1 MKNPAKTHP
10 SRVHHALTA
19 LVAACALGNAASAQ
33 TIDNPSFEADT
44 YNDYPGYS
52 SQGGNGPI
60 NGWTTTTPGS
70 VGLNPTPGGSPFA
83 DNGTIPHGAQVA
95 FLQSVGANL
104 STTITGLTPGVTY
117 KVSFRANARGG
128 NLPIVQFSSD
138 GIGDTVASRIPA
150 VGGGNPYFRLAYNF
164 TATAASNVITVTNL
178 QAPDN
183 TLVVDDFSIAPSTS
197 WSFSPWTDD
206 ASSGVEQGYCYTHAY
221 TLGGSCVST
230 VVNGVG
236 FLATGGGDPA
246 VAGKFSISGLPNGFG
261 DQGRNISGASNNL
274 GKSFIYGGPNMSVTL
289 NNLKPFTSYVA
300 TVYGVNFDGNGGDRT
315 SIFSSS
321 LNPTDVL
328 TVNVDQYGANNGI
341 RVNYAYTT
349 DATGSVNINYQQTFD
364 ASWHTTA
371 FSNREAAPES
381 SWTRSP
387 WTNDATSGVDG
398 TATYTHAY
406 NFGSGSSP
414 TINGISFT
422 GIGGGNPSAG
432 NFSTSGFG
440 GVFPGDSNA
449 LTGNGDGSAA
459 MAADFV
465 YGGNPTIFNLTGLTP
480 GASYNL
486 TLFSVG
492 WEPNNGA
499 RVQTFSGDTGSLVDD
514 QDAFGD
520 NNGCRFDYRYVADAA
535 GNATIRVKPV
545 SSAGATLHCYG
556 FCNRLLPAITPG
568 VNAWK
573 RYAWNDDA
581 TSGIDGAAT
590 YSHAYNFGSGD
601 SPTVNGIPFTGVG
614 GPNPSASNFSLN
626 GPNGVFPGDSNNV
639 TGTSATLAKD
649 FVYNGNPATLNLSGL
664 NPGEAYR
671 LTIFTVGWEPA
682 GRWQTFSGSNG
693 ALVDDQDSYGDNN
706 GTRFEYEY
714 IADSAGRATVTA
726 YPSGGTLHIYAFAN
740 RSIAP
745 LADTPA
751 WVYSAWNGDASS
763 GLTTAGIYTHAFN
776 LNSGSNLV
784 INGVGVTGIPGANP
798 SAGNFTT
805 ANFNAPFSGFG
816 NNVADAG
823 SSNAMATDFVYNGYP
838 GGLNLSGLTPGK
850 EYILSLYLVG
860 FGGPGSRVVKL
871 SGPSDCILLDEGGYG
886 SGNGMRADY
895 RYVANSAGTVNI
907 TTSPQG
913 SGSLHLHGFANR
925 NAELLPI
932 SAPNITL
939 EPQGGAQGTG
949 RSFTFTVGATGTPTL
964 TYQWKFNGDDIPS
977 ANGPTYTVT
986 NLTHANTGNYSVV
999 VTNFFG
1005 DDTSADALLTVY
1017 DSINGLFDTGV
1028 SQNCLLQ
1035 ADGTSDPHYQLIV
1048 NADGGAAIPA
1058 VVHDATIFP
1067 IVTGPWIANTA
1078 TSKWISPRAN
1088 SAGAGGIWLVLPDPL
1103 ADPPVVGVPNDQG
1116 AGAGTYVY
1124 RTTIDL
1130 TGYDPSSVV
1139 IAGSWTSDNDGPAIR
1154 VNGVDTGITASG
1166 NFGTLNSFTLSSV
1179 NSTFTTGVN
1188 TIDFLVSNQDA
1199 LGGYTG
1205 LRVADLHGFG
1215 TLPNN
1220 TPPHIA
1226 VQPSNTTVARN
1237 ASFCLAVAAN
1247 GSPNLTYQWY
1257 KDDVLLPGEIAPTL
1271 TATAD
1276 NFTVAGTYK
1285 VVVTNGSGN
1294 TTSNNAVVTIPNQ
1307 VPVANPDCFATTK
1320 DTLGSIEIPTVLGN
1334 DSDGD
1339 LDPLTITV
1347 SDTSAQGGAVE
1358 VIDPTVYYLPP
1369 SGFTGTDTISYTID
1383 DGWGGVTSGTIE
1395 VRVLPDHV
1403 PACGEII
1410 LDSEH
1415 PQSFTVGVIPGQT
1428 YLFERSVDLQNWD
1441 PVNTYAGPA
1450 TGVLDAVDPD
1460 PLVELR
1466 FYRFK
1471 EITVMTAP

>member
-1 MKNPAKTHP
+1 MKKTSQTHP
-10 SRVHHALTA
+10 SRVRHALTA
-19 LVAACALGNAASAQ
+19 LVASCAFGNAAIAQ
-33 TIDNPSFEADT
+33 TIANPSFETDT
-44 YNDYPGYS
+44 FTTFPGYS
-52 SQGGNGPI
+52 NQGGNGPI
-60 NGWTTTTPGS
+60 TGWSTTSPGS
-70 VGLNPTPGGSPFA
+70 VGLNPSSGSPFA
-83 DNGTIPHGAQVA
+83 DNGTIPNGSQAA
-95 FLQSVGANL
+95 FLQSAGANL
-104 STTITGLTPGVTY
+104 STTITGLTPGVKY

-138 GIGDTVASRIPA
+138 GIGDTVFSRIPA
-150 VGGGNPYFRLAYNF
+150 VGGGNPYFRMAYNF

-183 TLVVDDFSIAPSTS
+183 TLVIDDFSIAPSTA

-236 FLATGGGDPA
+236 FLAAGGGDPA

-274 GKSFIYGGPNMSVTL
+274 GKSFIYGGPNMSITL

-349 DATGSVNINYQQTFD
+349 DATGTVTINYQQTFD
-364 ASWHTTA
+364 ASWHTSA

-387 WTNDATSGVDG
+387 WNNDATSGVDG

-406 NFGSGSSP
+406 NFASGSSP

-432 NFSTSGFG
+432 NFSTSGFA
-440 GVFPGDSNA
+440 GVFNGDGNA

-480 GASYNL
+480 GASYNF
-486 TLFSVG
+486 TIFSVG

-514 QDAFGD
+514 QDYFGD
-520 NNGCRFDYRYVADAA
+520 NNGCRFDYKYVADAA

-556 FCNRLLPAITPG
+556 FCNRLIPAITPK

-590 YSHAYNFGSGD
+590 YTHAYNFGSGD

-639 TGTSATLAKD
+639 TGNSATLAKD

-671 LTIFTVGWEPA
+671 LTLFTVGWEPA

-714 IADSAGRATVTA
+714 IADSDGRATVTA
-726 YPSGGTLHIYAFAN
+726 YPSGGTLHLYAFAN

-763 GLTTAGIYTHAFN
+763 GLNSAGFYTHAYV
-776 LNSGSNLV
+776 LNSASNLS
-784 INGVGVTGIPGANP
+784 INGVGLTGIPGANP
-798 SAGNFTT
+798 GAGNFTSQ
-805 ANFNAPFSGFG
+805 NFNASFSGFG
-816 NNVADAG
+816 NNVGDPG
-823 SSNAMATDFVYNGYP
+823 NSNAMAANFVYNGFP

-860 FGGPGSRVVKL
+860 FGGPGSRVAKL
-871 SGPSDCILLDEGGYG
+871 SGPTDCILLDEGGYG

-895 RYVANSAGTVNI
+895 RYVANAQGTVNI
-907 TTSPQG
+907 TSSPQG
-913 SGSLHLHGFANR
+913 SGSLHLHGFVNR
-925 NAELLPI
+925 EATIVPQLPATI
-932 SAPNITL
+932 VL
-939 EPQGGAQGTG
+939 EPVSGSEGTG
-949 RSFTFTVGATGTPTL
+949 RSYTFTAGASGTPTI
-964 TYQWKFNGDDIPS
+964 TYQWKFNGSDLTD
-977 ANGPTYTVT
+977 GPGISGATTASLT
-986 NLTHANTGNYSVV
+986 LSNLTFAQAGDYSVV
-999 VTNFFG
+999 VTNDYG
-1005 DDTSADALLTVY
+1005 TDTSATATLTVF
-1017 DSINGLFDTGV
+1017 DSVNGLFDTGV
-1028 SQNCLLQ
+1028 SQNCLLA
-1035 ADGTSDPHYQLIV
+1035 ADGANDPHYQLIF
-1048 NADGGAAIPA
+1048 NADGVNGIQA
-1058 VVHDATIFP
+1058 VVHDATVFP
-1067 IVTGPWIANTA
+1067 IVAGPWTANTA
-1078 TSKWISPRAN
+1078 TSKWIGPRFN
-1088 SAGAGGIWLVLPDPL
+1088 TAGAAGL
-1103 ADPPVVGVPNDQG
+1103 AGDGG
-1116 AGAGTYVY
+1116 AGPGTYVY
-1124 RTTIDL
+1124 RTTVDL
-1130 TGYDPSSVV
+1130 TGFTPATVTIKGLWAVDNGGLN
-1139 IAGSWTSDNDGPAIR
+1139 IA
-1154 VNGVDTGITASG
+1154 VNGSPTGQVNNGGFANYTS
-1166 NFGTLNSFTLSSV
+1166 FTLNSG
-1179 NSTFTTGVN
+1179 NCTFISGVN
-1188 TIDFLVSNQDA
+1188 TIDFVVQNVDGIA
-1199 LGGYTG
+1199 GYTG
-1205 LRVADLHGFG
+1205 LRVADLHAFG
-1215 TLPNN
+1215 TIPAS
-1220 TPPHIA
+1220 TAPHVA
-1226 VQPSNTTVARN
+1226 VHPSDTTVARN
-1237 ASFCLAVAAN
+1237 ATFCLAVAAN
-1247 GSPNLTYQWY
+1247 GSANLTYQWF
-1257 KDDVLLPGEIAPTL
+1257 KDNVLLPGEIAPTL

-1294 TTSNNAVVTIPNQ
+1294 TTSNNAIVTIPNQ
-1307 VPVANPDCFATTK
+1307 VPVTNPDGFATTK
-1320 DTLGSIEIPTVLGN
+1320 DTLGSIDVPTVLGN

-1339 LDPLTITV
+1339 LDTLTITV

-1358 VIDPTVYYLPP
+1358 VIDPTIYYLPP
-1369 SGFTGTDTISYTID
+1369 PGFTGTDTISYTID
-1383 DGWGGVTSGTIE
+1383 DGWGGVTAGTIE

-1403 PACGEII
+1403 PACGEVIV
-1410 LDSEH
+1410 DAAN
-1415 PQSFTVGVIPGQT
+1415 PQSFIVGVIPGQT
-1428 YLFERSVDLQNWD
+1428 YLFERSVDLQNWE
-1441 PVNTYAGPA
+1441 PVNTYAGPP

-1460 PLVELR
+1460 PLVDLR